1 MQFINDYLDGKGSLR
16 AICSIYEISNHRVLR
31 NWIKSYNSHKSFK
44 SHNNQGDR
52 IMINGRKTTYEERTE
67 IVSFCI
73 SNNNNYQAT
82 AELTESEK
90 LYAQLKLIEEKIGA

>member
-1 MQFINDYLDGKGSLR
+1 
-16 AICSIYEISNHRVLR
+16 
-31 NWIKSYNSHKSFK
+31 
-44 SHNNQGDR
+44 
-52 IMINGRKTTYEERTE
+52 MINGRKTTYEERTE